1 MNIKFALVQDTLV
14 YLGYVKSCT
23 DKELKELSENLL
35 NSYATL
41 IEENLQGDDTNQL
54 QVWEELKKIIDKI

>member
-14 YLGYVKSCT
+14 YLGYVKACT

-41 IEENLQGDDTNQL
+41 IEENLQMVDSNQI
-54 QVWEELKKIIDKI
+54 QAWENLKEIIEKI